1 MSFIDFLSYGFVQ
14 RALIS
19 GVLVALITAV
29 LGVFLVLKRLSLIGD
44 SLSHVALSGVAVG
57 LLLNITPVF
66 CAIPIV
72 MLSSLGVYKISKN
85 KKIYTDS
92 ALGIISS
99 AGIALGLIIAALA
112 GGFNTDLMGF
122 LFGNILTVSVS
133 ETILSFIIFV
143 ITLFCLYFSYNSLI
157 AAVFDE
163 NFAKTAGVNVENI
176 NILLTLLSA
185 VMVVLAVKTVGIM
198 LVSALIIIPPTSA
211 LQIAKKFRSV
221 LIYACAFSVFATVSG
236 IYLSFV
242 FDMPPSAIIII
253 LNIIILLICSLT
265 KIWKSKKNLMH
276 T

>member
-133 ETILSFIIFV
+133 ETILSFVIFV

-221 LIYACAFSVFATVSG
+221 LIYACAFSVFATVAG
-236 IYLSFV
+236 IYLSFLL
-242 FDMPPSAIIII
+242 DLPPSAIIII

-265 KIWKSKKNLMH
+265 RIWKNKKN
-276 T
+276 

>member
-1 MSFIDFLSYGFVQ
+1 MSFMEFISYGFVQ

-19 GVLVALITAV
+19 GVLVSLITAM

-57 LLLNITPVF
+57 LLLNVTPVF

-122 LFGNILTVSVS
+122 LFGNILTVSPS
-133 ETILSFIIFV
+133 EMVLSIIIFAIV
-143 ITLFCLYFSYNSLI
+143 IACLYFFYNSLI
-157 AAVFDE
+157 AVVFDE
-163 NFAKTAGVNVENI
+163 HFAKTAGVNVERV
-176 NILLTLLSA
+176 NILLVLLSA

-221 LIYACAFSVFATVSG
+221 LIYACAFSVFATVAG
-236 IYLSFV
+236 IYLSFLLNL
-242 FDMPPSAIIII
+242 PPSAIIII
-253 LNIIILLICSLT
+253 LNLIILSVCSLT
-265 KIWKSKKNLMH
+265 KLWKSKKN
-276 T
+276 

>member
-1 MSFIDFLSYGFVQ
+1 M
-14 RALIS
+14 
-19 GVLVALITAV
+19 
-29 LGVFLVLKRLSLIGD
+29 
-44 SLSHVALSGVAVG
+44 
-57 LLLNITPVF
+57 
-66 CAIPIV
+66 
-72 MLSSLGVYKISKN
+72 
-85 KKIYTDS
+85 
-92 ALGIISS
+92 GIISS

-221 LIYACAFSVFATVSG
+221 LIYACAFSVFAMVAG
-236 IYLSFV
+236 IYLSFLL
-242 FDMPPSAIIII
+242 DLPPSAIIII
-253 LNIIILLICSLT
+253 LNLIILLICSLT
-265 KIWKSKKNLMH
+265 RIWKSKKN
-276 T
+276 